1 MKPRKGPV
9 RLSLVQIDTTPANRS
24 RGLQRTLDTVRD
36 IASEQAGIIVL
47 PEVWSGGF
55 TYREMRKVAAQ
66 SPGILKEL
74 AAISKAHETLIV
86 GSLPEAPDGRLTNTA
101 AVIDG
106 GRIVGRYYKQRLFGP
121 MKEDRHFTTKR
132 SRSTFATS
140 RGVLGVAVCFD
151 IRFPELF
158 ARIRKRRAWLIIV
171 PAQWPASRGDHWDAL
186 LRARAIEGQ
195 AFVAGC
201 NRIGTTE
208 GTRFYGH
215 SAIVDPWG
223 KVLAQS
229 GRRRDVITAVLDPAQ
244 VGEVR
249 RRIRMD

>member
-1 MKPRKGPV
+1 MKPPKGAV
-9 RLSLVQIDTTPANRS
+9 ALSLVQIDTTPANRL
-24 RGLQRTLDTVRD
+24 RGLERTLETVQELARTY
-36 IASEQAGIIVL
+36 SGIIVL
-47 PEVWSGGF
+47 PEIWSGGF
-55 TYREMRKVAAQ
+55 TYREMRQVAAQ

-74 AAISKAHETLIV
+74 AAISNAHDTLIV
-86 GSLPEAPDGRLTNTA
+86 GSLPEARDGRLTNTA
-101 AVIDG
+101 AVIDR
-106 GRIVGRYYKQRLFGP
+106 GRIVGRYHKQRLFGP
-121 MKEDRHFTTKR
+121 MKEDRHFTAKR

-140 RGVLGVAVCFD
+140 RGILGVAVCFD

-158 ARIRKRRAWLIIV
+158 AKIRKGRAWLIIV

-201 NRIGTTE
+201 NRIGATA

-229 GRRRDVITAVLDPAQ
+229 SRRRDIITAVLDPAQ